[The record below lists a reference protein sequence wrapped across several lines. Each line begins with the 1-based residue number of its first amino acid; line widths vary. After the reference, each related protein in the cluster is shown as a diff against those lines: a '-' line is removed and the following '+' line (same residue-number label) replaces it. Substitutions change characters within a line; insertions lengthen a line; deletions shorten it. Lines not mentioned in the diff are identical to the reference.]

1 MDREEYLQNTVL
13 KFIAILKI
21 DLANNII
28 TKEIFDYYMIELEAT
43 TPIEYKHGLYM
54 SYLMM
59 RRG

>member
-1 MDREEYLQNTVL
+1 MDRKEYLQDIVF

-28 TKEIFDYYMIELEAT
+28 TKEIFDYYIIELEADT
-43 TPIEYKHGLYM
+43 ALEYKHGLYM

-59 RRG
+59 RR

>member
-1 MDREEYLQNTVL
+1 MDRKEYLQDIVF

-21 DLANNII
+21 DLTNNII
-28 TKEIFDYYMIELEAT
+28 TKEIFDYYMIELEAD
-43 TPIEYKHGLYM
+43 TPLEYKHGLYM